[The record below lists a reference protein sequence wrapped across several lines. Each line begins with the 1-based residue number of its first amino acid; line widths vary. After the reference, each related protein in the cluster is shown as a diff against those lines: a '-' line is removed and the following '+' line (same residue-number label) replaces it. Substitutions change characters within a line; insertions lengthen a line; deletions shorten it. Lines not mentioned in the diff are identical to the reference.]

1 MKYKWTVNKVKLYKL
16 VRDNWPG
23 WYEIPQ
29 FQYCEFKRSR
39 FSSFWLHSFD
49 GDLEVYLTACG
60 GAAFLAIESVEHGRV
75 VVRPT
80 LDDLFSRFM
89 VKVVA

>member
-1 MKYKWTVNKVKLYKL
+1 MKCKWTVNKTKLYKL
-16 VRDNWPG
+16 VRDNWPFSC
-23 WYEIPQ
+23 EMPQ
-29 FQYCEFKRSR
+29 FRYCEFTQYRQQ
-39 FSSFWLHSFD
+39 SFFLRYFD
-49 GDLEVYLTACG
+49 GLEVYLIVCG
-60 GAAFLAIESVEHGRV
+60 GAVLLAIESVEHGRV